1 MNCGRH
7 AGSWGLVVGRF
18 PVVLLVF
25 VVVFTSTLVMADERP
40 NIVLLV
46 ADDLGYSHVGFNGC
60 KVRRSLVP

>member
-1 MNCGRH
+1 M
-7 AGSWGLVVGRF
+7 
-18 PVVLLVF
+18 VLLVF